1 MTQALSRL
9 SKGQP
14 RKRGDGAFATVT
26 QITPDEVRMIN
37 VSFGEV
43 PRLDLISVNEI
54 SQDAT
59 GENC

>member
-1 MTQALSRL
+1 MVT
-9 SKGQP
+9 
-14 RKRGDGAFATVT
+14 GAFATVT

-43 PRLDLISVNEI
+43 HRLDLISVNEI

-59 GENC
+59 GESC